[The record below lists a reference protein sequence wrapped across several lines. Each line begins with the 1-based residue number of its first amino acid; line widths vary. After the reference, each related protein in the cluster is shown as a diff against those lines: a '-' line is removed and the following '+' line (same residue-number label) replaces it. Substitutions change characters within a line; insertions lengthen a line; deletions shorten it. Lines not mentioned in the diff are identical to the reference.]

1 MKREAAKGGGKVD
14 QVSFPGEPPCG
25 GSQWLGQRVCVG
37 LLDAERKHRVTPGET
52 IVEREK
58 KGPGEQFFKSKSLE
72 DFRPVRPS
80 YSGRR
85 NL

>member
-37 LLDAERKHRVTPGET
+37 LLDAIAKASGHTGGNNRGERKEGA
-52 IVEREK
+52 
-58 KGPGEQFFKSKSLE
+58 GEQFF
-72 DFRPVRPS
+72 
-80 YSGRR
+80 
-85 NL
+85 

>member
-1 MKREAAKGGGKVD
+1 MGGRLTRFLSRANPRVGVRSGSARGSVWAFWMQSGSIGSHRGK
-14 QVSFPGEPPCG
+14 QS
-25 GSQWLGQRVCVG
+25 W
-37 LLDAERKHRVTPGET
+37 
-52 IVEREK
+52 REK
-58 KGPGEQFFKSKSLE
+58 RRDGGAIFESKSLE